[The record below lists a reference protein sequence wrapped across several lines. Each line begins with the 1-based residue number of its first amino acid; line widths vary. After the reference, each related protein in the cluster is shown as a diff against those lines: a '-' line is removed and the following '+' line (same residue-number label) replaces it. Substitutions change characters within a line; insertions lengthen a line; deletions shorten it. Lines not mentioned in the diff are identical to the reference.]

1 MATFAS
7 YWNDEIP
14 LKVHSRETSEGGTPD
29 WNREFSRWL
38 TRADDFNDKRWRE
51 NPEPRLKTTRA
62 FRKLRKSNPREYE
75 VVYRTAIL
83 QIPFTVTIEWL
94 NERAIRNSKPDRY
107 SEEDALML
115 LIVGVD
121 KIATW
126 FSA

>member
-7 YWNDEIP
+7 YWNEEIP
-14 LKVHSRETSEGGTPD
+14 VRLHSRETSDGGTPE
-29 WNREFSRWL
+29 WHREFANWL
-38 TRADDFNDKRWRE
+38 SRADDFNDKRWRE

-83 QIPFTVTIEWL
+83 QIPFSVTVEWL
-94 NERAIRNSKPDRY
+94 NVRAMANNKPDRY

-126 FSA
+126 FSG